1 MIERIRRLRVVIF
14 GTLLLVLAGALG
26 LTGYVLWL
34 LRADTLTNG
43 LDTAALLARSIE
55 DHLTRS
61 LQVTELVG
69 LNALPQGELP
79 QRWPQI
85 GRTFD
90 QTLRQAPHL
99 RSISLQDE
107 NGIILASSNPAN
119 VGRSVPTGEFL
130 PLPLGGAYG
139 LRFGQLWS
147 GRDFDRGQPSGFGP
161 TEALPSFIPVI
172 TSLVLGERTLTL
184 LFAINPDYFQHYMAQ
199 QLDPGSG
206 TVTLARLDGSLLI
219 TTGTQHNA
227 GADWQSP
234 AERALRLNEVEFG
247 QFQQFRADRSGGRY
261 TLTAYRVSSIYPLVV
276 MTHLTRDQV
285 LQRYRTEAATIL
297 GVLIPSLLII
307 SGLAIVFY
315 RRQLVFERQRIEADR
330 LQRVNAAMVFTHARE
345 GILITDG
352 QANIL
357 DVNDAFTQITGY
369 GRDEVLGK
377 NPRILNSGRQDAQF
391 FVKMWQELRL
401 HGHWRGEIW
410 NRNKEGEL
418 IAELMTISAVA
429 DSKGV
434 VQQYVALFS
443 NITATKLMQ
452 DRLESLAH
460 FDSLTHLPNR
470 VLLADRLDQAM
481 RQVQRRGL
489 YVAVAFIDLDG
500 FKAVNDTCG
509 HDVGDQLLIKVA
521 QRMRL
526 VLRDGDTLARHG
538 GDEFVVVL
546 VDLPDASACKL
557 LLERLLD
564 AVAAPL
570 QMGARKI
577 DVSASIGVTFFPQ
590 SQDVDSG
597 QLLRQA
603 DQAMY
608 QAKLAGKN
616 RCCEYRQGPQRL
628 EA

>member
-1 MIERIRRLRVVIF
+1 
-14 GTLLLVLAGALG
+14 
-26 LTGYVLWL
+26 
-34 LRADTLTNG
+34 
-43 LDTAALLARSIE
+43 
-55 DHLTRS
+55 
-61 LQVTELVG
+61 
-69 LNALPQGELP
+69 
-79 QRWPQI
+79 
-85 GRTFD
+85 
-90 QTLRQAPHL
+90 
-99 RSISLQDE
+99 
-107 NGIILASSNPAN
+107 
-119 VGRSVPTGEFL
+119 
-130 PLPLGGAYG
+130 
-139 LRFGQLWS
+139 
-147 GRDFDRGQPSGFGP
+147 
-161 TEALPSFIPVI
+161 
-172 TSLVLGERTLTL
+172 
-184 LFAINPDYFQHYMAQ
+184 
-199 QLDPGSG
+199 
-206 TVTLARLDGSLLI
+206 
-219 TTGTQHNA
+219 
-227 GADWQSP
+227 
-234 AERALRLNEVEFG
+234 
-247 QFQQFRADRSGGRY
+247 
-261 TLTAYRVSSIYPLVV
+261 

-391 FVKMWQELRL
+391 FVKMWQEIRL